1 MFGAIGITAVE
12 CVRER
17 LGRRAGRLSEAA
29 ILTATR
35 KFAFAASGF
44 AQREMQPGLHNIDP
58 AISAGTLRMTA
69 T

>member
-29 ILTATR
+29 ILTAAR
-35 KFAFAASGF
+35 KFAFAASGV
-44 AQREMQPGLHNIDP
+44 APREMQPGMSG
-58 AISAGTLRMTA
+58 ISTQ
-69 T
+69 

>member
-17 LGRRAGRLSEAA
+17 LGRRADRLSEAA

-44 AQREMQPGLHNIDP
+44 AQREMQPGMSTISTQQSVP
-58 AISAGTLRMTA
+58 ALCG
-69 T
+69 